1 MLTGPKIKLAVDL
14 HRLERFFPMDLHLRE
29 GFDYDWIIDR
39 EKYEAVAHLLSA
51 YNITHDPVIREM
63 CFIFLWIEKE
73 TQAGEEKGN
82 FQGKFYQMQA
92 ELDALKDYLMRN
104 RVTSISFQGDYERNK
119 PGEELIL
126 REDINIDRIC
136 DGIRSVFNE
145 EFHSDKARR
154 RTKGLTAWQKRKM
167 IKIRNKI
174 LNYFT
179 AVPMLDELSLEE
191 QNQLIDDISRMAGLP
206 E

>member
-1 MLTGPKIKLAVDL
+1 LLN
-14 HRLERFFPMDLHLRE
+14 HR
-29 GFDYDWIIDR
+29 I
-39 EKYEAVAHLLSA
+39 
-51 YNITHDPVIREM
+51 
-63 CFIFLWIEKE
+63 
-73 TQAGEEKGN
+73 
-82 FQGKFYQMQA
+82 
-92 ELDALKDYLMRN
+92 
-104 RVTSISFQGDYERNK
+104 TSISLNGDYERNK

-126 REDINIDRIC
+126 REDVNIDRIC

-145 EFHSDKARR
+145 EFHHDKQRR

-167 IKIRNKI
+167 IKIKNKI

-179 AVPMLDELSLEE
+179 SVPMLDELSLEE